1 MLWPCCFKKPEK
13 IENARR
19 KISEK
24 HVKPAGLRLGD
35 AFHFGNKYYVD
46 FIKNNDSKQMVTL
59 HGIILKT
66 FLNLFSLNELQ
77 LTNMF
82 KNHAMS

>member
-1 MLWPCCFKKPEK
+1 MHAGKFLK
-13 IENARR
+13 
-19 KISEK
+19 K

-35 AFHFGNKYYVD
+35 ALHFGNTHYID

-66 FLNLFSLNELQ
+66 FVNIFSLNELQ

-82 KNHAMS
+82 KNHAMP

>member
-1 MLWPCCFKKPEK
+1 MD
-13 IENARR
+13 NAHR
-19 KISEK
+19 KISEQ

-35 AFHFGNKYYVD
+35 AFYFGNKHYID

-66 FLNLFSLNELQ
+66 FVNFFL
-77 LTNMF
+77 
-82 KNHAMS
+82 